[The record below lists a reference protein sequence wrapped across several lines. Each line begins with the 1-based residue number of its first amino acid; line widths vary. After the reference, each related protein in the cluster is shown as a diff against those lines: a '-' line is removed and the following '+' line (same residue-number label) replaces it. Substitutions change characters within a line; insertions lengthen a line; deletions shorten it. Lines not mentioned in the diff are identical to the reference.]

1 MTERRGSHIVEAP
14 KDSNVLTLTDTTVR
28 RASVANPGFAA
39 LNNDARVGADSEKD
53 MSILRS
59 FRLYPKAAAWSILLS
74 TAIVMEGYDT
84 LLLANFFGLPQ
95 FNHKYGTFDPTTHS
109 YQISAAWRS
118 GLTNGASVGEILG
131 LFATGIIQD
140 RIGYRKTIM
149 GALFLVIC
157 FIFITFFAV
166 DLPMLLVGEIL
177 CGIPW
182 GVFQTIT
189 TAYAS
194 EVCPIQLRAYLTTYV
209 NLCWVF
215 GQLIGSGV
223 LRAMVGSTSAN
234 AYRIPFAIQWMWPPL
249 LIVGVYLAPE
259 SPWWLVRHD
268 RLEEAK
274 QSLLRLTTKHDLD
287 FDADKTVAM
296 MEHTNEIEKEI
307 SAGTQYWD
315 CFTGVDLRRTEIS
328 SIVWLVQSV
337 CGSTFM
343 GYSTVFYEQ
352 AGLPTIDAFDLSMAQ
367 YALGAIGTIGSW
379 FMMSYVGRRNIY
391 LYGSAV
397 LCTLLFIIGM
407 VGIAPSTNHSASWAI
422 GSMLLI
428 FTFIYD
434 LTVGPVC
441 YSLVAELSSTRLRAK
456 TIVIARNLYNIA
468 GIVTNILTNY
478 MLSPTAWNWGA
489 KSGFFWCGTCF
500 LCVVWIFFRLPEPKG
515 RTYGELDILFE
526 RRVPARKFK
535 HTQVDPFRGD
545 SVVAMVDSK
554 DEKDIH
560 EEFSK
565 TYDV

>member
-1 MTERRGSHIVEAP
+1 MAEQRGSYIEEVP
-14 KDSNVLTLTDTTVR
+14 SDPNVLTLSDTTVR
-28 RASVANPGFAA
+28 RASSAIPGFAA
-39 LNNDARVGADSEKD
+39 LNHDARVGADAEKQ
-53 MSILRS
+53 MS
-59 FRLYPKAAAWSILLS
+59 FRQAFKLYPKAAAWSVLLS

-84 LLLANFFGLPQ
+84 LLLSNFFGLPQ
-95 FNHKYGTFDPTTHS
+95 FNRKYGTYDTATGD
-109 YQISAAWRS
+109 YQISAAWKS

-140 RIGYRKTIM
+140 RIGYRKTMM

-166 DLPMLLVGEIL
+166 NLPMLLVGEIL

-209 NLCWVF
+209 NLCWVL
-215 GQLIGSGV
+215 GQFLGSGV

-249 LIVGVYLAPE
+249 LIVGVYFAPE
-259 SPWWLVRHD
+259 SPWWLVRHR

-274 QSLLRLTTKHDLD
+274 KSLLRLTTKHDD
-287 FDADKTVAM
+287 NFDVDNAVAL
-296 MEHTNEIEKEI
+296 MEHTNEVEKEI
-307 SAGTQYWD
+307 SAGTSYWD
-315 CFTGVDLRRTEIS
+315 CFTGIDLRRTEIS

-352 AGLPTIDAFDLSMAQ
+352 AGLATVDSFDMSMGQ
-367 YALGAIGTIGSW
+367 YALGAIGTMGSW
-379 FMMSYVGRRNIY
+379 FLMGYIGRRNIY
-391 LYGSAV
+391 LYGTGI
-397 LCTLLFIIGM
+397 LCILLLVIGL
-407 VGIAPSTNHSASWAI
+407 VGTAPASNNSASWAI

-441 YSLVAELSSTRLRAK
+441 YSLVAEISSTRLRAK

-478 MLSPTAWNWGA
+478 MLSPTAWNWRA

-500 LCVVWIFFRLPEPKG
+500 LCFVWIFFRLPEPKG
-515 RTYGELDILFE
+515 RTYAELDILFE
-526 RRVPARKFK
+526 HKVPARKFK
-535 HTQVDPFRGD
+535 HTNVDPFRGD
-545 SVVAMVDSK
+545 NVIAVKPDDV
-554 DEKDIH
+554 H
-560 EEFSK
+560 EDK
-565 TYDV
+565 NIKACDV

>member
-1 MTERRGSHIVEAP
+1 MAERRGSHIEEAASDP
-14 KDSNVLTLTDTTVR
+14 NVLTLSDTTVR

-39 LNNDARVGADSEKD
+39 LNHDAKVGTDAEKH
-53 MSILRS
+53 MSIRQA
-59 FRLYPKAAAWSILLS
+59 FKLYPKAAGWSVLLS
-74 TAIVMEGYDT
+74 IVMEGYDT
-84 LLLANFFGLPQ
+84 LLLANFFALPQ
-95 FNHKYGTFDPTTHS
+95 FNRKYGTYDATTGS
-109 YQISAAWRS
+109 YQISAAWKS

-166 DLPMLLVGEIL
+166 NLPMLLAGEIL

-223 LRAMVGSTSAN
+223 LRAMVESTSAN

-249 LIVGVYLAPE
+249 LIVGVYFAPE
-259 SPWWLVRHD
+259 SPWWLVRHG

-274 QSLLRLTTKHDLD
+274 KSLLRLTTKHDTN
-287 FDADKTVAM
+287 FDVDNAIAM
-296 MEHTNEIEKEI
+296 MEHTNEVEKEI
-307 SAGTQYWD
+307 SAGTHYWD

-352 AGLPTIDAFDLSMAQ
+352 AGLATVDSFDLSMAQ
-367 YALGAIGTIGSW
+367 YALGAIGTILSW
-379 FMMSYVGRRNIY
+379 FLMGYVGRRNIY
-391 LYGSAV
+391 LYGTGS
-397 LCTLLFIIGM
+397 LCILLFIIGM
-407 VGIAPSTNHSASWAI
+407 VGIAPSSNHSASWAI

-434 LTVGPVC
+434 FTVGPVC

-500 LCVVWIFFRLPEPKG
+500 LCFVWIFFRLPEPKG

-526 RRVPARKFK
+526 RKVSARRFK
-535 HTQVDPFRGD
+535 HTNADPFRGD
-545 SVVAMVDSK
+545 NVIVVES
-554 DEKDIH
+554 DEDKEILEDKNAKSYGI
-560 EEFSK
+560 
-565 TYDV
+565 